1 MIVFEFDPVWKVF
14 YPSVSDSEYPISVTD
29 PYSSAQ
35 KLRFYD
41 VNIHYNL
48 IRQKLIVSIS
58 GPVFEHKYK
67 NKYNISNIRS
77 YPIRLHPTSESLLW
91 AFPILYVVLHFSSAK
106 HYQSRVRTLQLPA
119 LSISA
124 NIGQA

>member
-1 MIVFEFDPVWKVF
+1 MVFEFDPVWKDF
-14 YPSVSDSEYPISVTD
+14 YPPVSNSEYPISVID
-29 PYSSAQ
+29 SYPNAQ
-35 KLRFYD
+35 KLHFYD
-41 VNIHYNL
+41 VDIHYNL
-48 IRQKLIVSIS
+48 IRQKLTLSIS
-58 GPVFEHKYK
+58 SSVFEHKYK

>member
-1 MIVFEFDPVWKVF
+1 MVFEFDPVWKDF
-14 YPSVSDSEYPISVTD
+14 YPSVSNSEYPISVID
-29 PYSSAQ
+29 SYPNAQ
-35 KLRFYD
+35 KLHFYD
-41 VNIHYNL
+41 VDIRYNL
-48 IRQKLIVSIS
+48 IWQKLTLSIS
-58 GPVFEHKYK
+58 SSVFEHKYK